1 MKVDTLIK
9 NGYVIDTAQGVN
21 EIKDIAI
28 KNGRVVGCLGASG
41 IEADETIDATGK
53 LVIPGMIDAHAH
65 FLPHGNVLAHCDAA
79 LSTIPVGITCA
90 VDQGTAGVSN
100 FRIYLEALRSSI
112 LKFKINLSFAD
123 VGMSGVGTIDG
134 VYPTEIFDW
143 RSWESRTELWIRAF
157 QDYPNELLGM
167 KLRIPAKA
175 LKVDGVQQGMEV
187 LEHAVEMCNVLNKP
201 LTVHICEAPGP
212 MAQVATMLR
221 AGDTMTHCFHGDE
234 DNTILD
240 ENGRIRPEI
249 LEARERGVWFDTAED
264 VGNTSL
270 VVAEKAIKQGF
281 WPDAFS
287 TDTTLYSIY
296 RSNRVLLPHLMSKY
310 YDWGMPL
317 EEVVRRV
324 TENPARHIGML
335 GEVGI
340 LCPGARGDVVIM
352 EKRKQKTVFTDK
364 FGNIAR
370 GSTLFVPLC
379 TIVEGNVAFRSMDF
393 LPEE

>member
-1 MKVDTLIK
+1 MKIDTLIK
-9 NGYVIDTAQGVN
+9 NGHVIDTAQN
-21 EIKDIAI
+21 LSKITDIAI
-28 KNGRVVGCLGASG
+28 KNGRIVDISGESILDAS
-41 IEADETIDATGK
+41 ETIDAAGK

-65 FLPHGNVLAHCDAA
+65 FAPHGNVLAHCEPA

-90 VDQGTAGVSN
+90 VDQGTVGVSN

-112 LKFKINLSFAD
+112 LKFKINISFAD

-134 VYPTEIFDW
+134 IYPTEIFDW
-143 RSWESRTELWIRAF
+143 QSWDSKIELWKRAF
-157 QDYPNELLGM
+157 QDYPSELLGM
-167 KLRIPAKA
+167 KLRIPRKA
-175 LKVDGVQQGMEV
+175 LKVNGVQQGMEV
-187 LEHAVEMCNVLNKP
+187 LEHAVETCTILDKP
-201 LTVHICEAPGP
+201 LTVHICEAPGT
-212 MAQVATMLR
+212 MSEVATALR
-221 AGDTMTHCFHGDE
+221 AGDTMTHCFHGDD

-240 ENGRIRPEI
+240 ENGRICSEI

-270 VVAEKAIKQGF
+270 VVAEKAVKQGF

-310 YDWGMPL
+310 YDWGMPI

-324 TENPARHIGML
+324 AENPARHINML
-335 GEVGI
+335 GVIGT
-340 LCPGARGDVVIM
+340 LMPGAKGDVVIL
-352 EKRKQKTVFTDK
+352 EQRKQKTKFTDK
-364 FGNIAR
+364 FGNVVY

-393 LPEE
+393 LPKD

>member
-1 MKVDTLIK
+1 MRADTLIK
-9 NGYVIDTAQGVN
+9 NGYVVDTAQSISEVR
-21 EIKDIAI
+21 DVAI
-28 KNGRVVGCLGASG
+28 KNGRVLDCIGEAN
-41 IEADETIDATGK
+41 IDADEVIDAAGK
-53 LVIPGMIDAHAH
+53 IVIPGMIDMHAH
-65 FLPHGNVLAHCDAA
+65 FLPHGNVISHCDPA
-79 LSTIPVGITCA
+79 LSSIPIGITCA

-123 VGMSGVGTIDG
+123 VGMTGVGTIDG

-143 RSWESRTELWIRAF
+143 RSWKDRIDLWLRAF
-157 QDYPNELLGM
+157 QDYPDELLGM

-175 LKVDGVQQGMEV
+175 LKVDGVQQGIEV
-187 LEHAVEMCNVLNKP
+187 LSHAVEICDVLKKP
-201 LTVHICEAPGP
+201 LTVHVCEAPAS
-212 MAQVATMLR
+212 MAQVANMLR
-221 AGDTMTHCFHGDE
+221 AGDTMTHCFHGDNE
-234 DNTILD
+234 NTILD
-240 ENGRIRPEI
+240 DNGRVLPEV

-296 RSNRVLLPHLMSKY
+296 RSNRVLLPHLISKY

-317 EEVVRRV
+317 EEIVRRV
-324 TENPARHIGML
+324 CENPAKHIGIL
-335 GEVGI
+335 GELGT
-340 LCPGARGDVVIM
+340 LAPGAKGDAVIM
-352 EKRKQKTVFTDK
+352 EKRKQKTKFTDK
-364 FGNIAR
+364 FGNVVF

-393 LPEE
+393 LPDE